1 VGLRPPS
8 CPCGCSC
15 FVLGSGLVPLLF
27 CRLSFVFGGEMQ
39 IWLGDLRVVWCLDGC
54 VALDCHSCHS
64 LYSLNSRC
72 VQCSL
77 LFRLYNFR
85 TEPLSFIGRTWE
97 KNGGEAPWA
106 GAVGNPDQSRVRK
119 APGHPH
125 KLIPIGGVFWTSG
138 KKQEHELNIQG
149 ELCAACKFWSP
160 FEPHDYR
167 RQHLNCDTTSNP

>member
-1 VGLRPPS
+1 MEVAQLIRFYCMNMMIILGIVGLRPPS

-27 CRLSFVFGGEMQ
+27 CRLCFVFGGETQ

-77 LFRLYNFR
+77 LFRLYQFQDR
-85 TEPLSFIGRTWE
+85 ASELYR
-97 KNGGEAPWA
+97 
-106 GAVGNPDQSRVRK
+106 
-119 APGHPH
+119 PH
-125 KLIPIGGVFWTSG
+125 LG
-138 KKQEHELNIQG
+138 KK
-149 ELCAACKFWSP
+149 W
-160 FEPHDYR
+160 R
-167 RQHLNCDTTSNP
+167 RGAMGGGSRQS